1 MKFLLLCAALLAAVV
16 ARAAELT
23 DIRVRDAA
31 EFRAALAGAK
41 PGTRLLLAGGA
52 YGGGFQRTNLRGE
65 PGRPVVIAA
74 ADPQN
79 PPVFSNAKTGLQLS
93 NPAHLELH
101 GLVFEKLSDN
111 GLNIDDGGSFAE
123 GDAGAHHVV
132 LRGLIAR
139 DVGTTGNQDGIKL
152 SGLRDFRVEGCTI
165 ERWGTGG
172 GSAIDL
178 VGCHRGV
185 VIDCVIRHREPE
197 PPNCTGVQ
205 SKGGT
210 SDIAILRNRFEHAG
224 GRAVNIGGSTGRPF
238 FRPPLAGGAAP
249 GTYAEARAIRV
260 EGNTFVGGVATMAFV
275 GVDGAVVRFNTI
287 GRPGRWALRI
297 LQENRAPDFIA
308 CRNGIFSDNVI
319 IFDSAAWASG
329 GVNVGPGTAP
339 ETFSFARNWWWCRDQ
354 PDRSRPTLPTPEID
368 GVYARDPVEAKD
380 QAGAAAWPGGK
391 S

>member
-1 MKFLLLCAALLAAVV
+1 MKFLLLWAALLAAVV

-23 DIRVRDAA
+23 DICVRDAV

-139 DVGTTGNQDGIKL
+139 D
-152 SGLRDFRVEGCTI
+152 
-165 ERWGTGG
+165 GG
-172 GSAIDL
+172 PI
-178 VGCHRGV
+178 
-185 VIDCVIRHREPE
+185 
-197 PPNCTGVQ
+197 Q
-205 SKGGT
+205 
-210 SDIAILRNRFEHAG
+210 
-224 GRAVNIGGSTGRPF
+224 
-238 FRPPLAGGAAP
+238 PPLS
-249 GTYAEARAIRV
+249 
-260 EGNTFVGGVATMAFV
+260 
-275 GVDGAVVRFNTI
+275 TI
-287 GRPGRWALRI
+287 VWI
-297 LQENRAPDFIA
+297 W
-308 CRNGIFSDNVI
+308 S
-319 IFDSAAWASG
+319 
-329 GVNVGPGTAP
+329 
-339 ETFSFARNWWWCRDQ
+339 
-354 PDRSRPTLPTPEID
+354 
-368 GVYARDPVEAKD
+368 
-380 QAGAAAWPGGK
+380 
-391 S
+391 

>member
-249 GTYAEARAIRV
+249 GTYARSAGDPRRGQYVCRRRGDDGLRRRRRCGRA
-260 EGNTFVGGVATMAFV
+260 
-275 GVDGAVVRFNTI
+275 
-287 GRPGRWALRI
+287 
-297 LQENRAPDFIA
+297 LQH
-308 CRNGIFSDNVI
+308 
-319 IFDSAAWASG
+319 
-329 GVNVGPGTAP
+329 
-339 ETFSFARNWWWCRDQ
+339 
-354 PDRSRPTLPTPEID
+354 DR
-368 GVYARDPVEAKD
+368 
-380 QAGAAAWPGGK
+380 AAWPLGAAHFAGE
-391 S
+391 SRARFHRLPQRDFFRQRDHLRFRRVGFRRRQCRPGHRARDVFVCAQLVVVPRPTRPQSPDAADAGDRRCLRPRSR